1 MAEDAGLEA
10 DSMRSERTDAA
21 QQWLNERAQP
31 GNWLDI
37 APGEEIHPDIKGW
50 DRTIVQ
56 MQHLTFGPEIRS
68 RKAAGTLSADFMF
81 WGGQLIQ
88 PHGGGRIV
96 RLNNEIR
103 GRPYLRT
110 DRSVEK
116 GEEIKL
122 GDFANLEYF
131 DLEDDELDS
140 GHFTMFFTGSGWI
153 LSFDFRSGRH
163 KCAALIEKALTFLAA
178 TRMSVEKGLAEPAID
193 SLFTAAE
200 LVAKT
205 RLILDH
211 EKADAW
217 TSHKA
222 TATRINLMARMGNI
236 SGAFRDLFNR
246 LSKDRNPAKYAT
258 GYEAVLPSWDDV
270 NVVENMALALQE
282 SVKPRRPDD
291 SVGGTD
297 DPGSIPA

>member
-1 MAEDAGLEA
+1 MMAEQPEPEA
-10 DSMRSERTDAA
+10 DPMRSELTAAA
-21 QQWLNERAQP
+21 QQWLNERARP

-37 APGEEIHPDIKGW
+37 APGEEIHPEIVGW
-50 DRTIVQ
+50 DRTITH
-56 MQHLTFGPEIRS
+56 MQQVTFSPEIRN
-68 RKAAGTLSADFMF
+68 RIEAGTLPDGFLF

-88 PHGGGRIV
+88 PPGGGHTV
-96 RLNNEIR
+96 RLNDEIR

-110 DRSVEK
+110 DRAVEK

-140 GHFTMFFTGSGWI
+140 GHFTMFFTGSGWS
-153 LSFDFRSGRH
+153 LSFDFRSGRP
-163 KCAALIEKALTFLAA
+163 KCIELIEKALTFLAA
-178 TRMSVEKGLAEPAID
+178 TRLSVEKGLAEPAID

-205 RLILDH
+205 RLILSH
-211 EKADAW
+211 EKADEW

-222 TATRINLMARMGNI
+222 TATRINLMARMGNV

-246 LSKDRNPAKYAT
+246 LSKERNPAKYAT
-258 GYEAVLPSWDDV
+258 GYEAAVPSWDDV
-270 NVVENMALALQE
+270 DVVENMARALQE
-282 SVKPRRPDD
+282 SVKPRRPD
-291 SVGGTD
+291 
-297 DPGSIPA
+297 GSE